1 MSTAVTISPLICK
14 RTPMPHACDAIFAAL
29 HRAAVALVDD
39 KVRYI
44 PAENVFSVF
53 DTESLTYVYAML
65 FVGFA
70 EHASDIVMSAEEQEI
85 QILLCAEGKLRDP
98 RANLSPLDI
107 LPDGEDVRDFIDRL
121 MREGGMAFSLDVKE
135 DTLRFVLALPR
146 FLVGR
151 YDVAAF
157 ERHDV
162 CEDFYLA
169 MLLRAGLPIPSK
181 HHRANANS

>member
-1 MSTAVTISPLICK
+1 MSTAVTISPSICT
-14 RTPMPHACDAIFAAL
+14 RIPIPHACDAIFAAL
-29 HRAAVALVDD
+29 HRATVALVDD

-70 EHASDIVMSAEEQEI
+70 EHASDIVMSSEERET
-85 QILLCAEGKLRDP
+85 QILLCLDGKLRAP
-98 RANLSPLDI
+98 RVNLSPLDI
-107 LPDGEDVRDFIDRL
+107 LPAREELRNFVGRV
-121 MREGGMAFSLDVKE
+121 MREGSMAFSLDVRE
-135 DTLRFVLALPR
+135 DVLHLVLALPR
-146 FLVGR
+146 FLANR

-162 CEDFYLA
+162 CENFYRA
-169 MLLRAGLPIPSK
+169 MLLRAGLPIPPK
-181 HHRANANS
+181 HYRANAE